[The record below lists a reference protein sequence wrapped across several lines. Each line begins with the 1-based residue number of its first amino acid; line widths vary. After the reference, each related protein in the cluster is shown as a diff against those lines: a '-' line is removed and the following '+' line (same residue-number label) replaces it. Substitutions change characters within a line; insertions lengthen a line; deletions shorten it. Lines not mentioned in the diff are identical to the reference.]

1 MQNNSGHSLMK
12 RRFAL
17 TSLLNVIGLGLS
29 FVASLVIT
37 PLMLRSLG
45 QEAYGVWVLVTA
57 FSVVSGYLSLL
68 DLGVQSAIVKFVAKH
83 YARQE
88 FEKIN
93 QIFSV
98 GLYLFGG
105 LGLLGAVALVLFAQ
119 IFLTSMFNIPL
130 SLVGVTRLMFFLL
143 AVQILFEFPGLIFSA
158 VMDGMQRYDLQRII
172 MIAYVILFS
181 GVLVTLLLCGYGLL
195 ALSLTMLVLA
205 VLKVMVLVIVLLCL
219 MPGLKLV
226 RKFDLGLMRRVANFS
241 WQIFLVRINAVIYNT
256 MDKTIIGVVL
266 NTTQLTGYDIANK
279 LRNISMAPLSL
290 ITPQIVPSAS
300 TLHGA
305 GDKMRLQEL
314 FLKGTKYQMAIAVPV
329 IVTVLVLAERFIR
342 VWIGPEYIYTAN
354 LARLFVV
361 SVFIDAMI
369 AVGQRMLIG
378 IGRVKPIIWI
388 SFVSVTV
395 NLVFSV
401 ILTLKFGVAGVLWGT
416 LIGLAICV
424 VPYFWLF
431 FNSFNLSLAHFWN
444 KVLWP
449 TYSVAAVLVVLL
461 YYAETLLAP
470 KNLLSLA
477 GLTGGCL
484 AIYGLLYSIY
494 SLDSAER
501 KILLQAIGFRL

>member
-1 MQNNSGHSLMK
+1 MK

-17 TSLLNVIGLGLS
+17 TTLLNLMGVGLS
-29 FVASLVIT
+29 FVVSLIIV
-37 PLMLRSLG
+37 PLMFRSLG

-68 DLGVQSAIVKFVAKH
+68 DLGIQSAIVKFVAEYH
-83 YARQE
+83 SRRE

-105 LGLLGAVALVLFAQ
+105 LGLLGAIGLILFAQ
-119 IFLTSMFNIPL
+119 IFLTSVFNIPHN
-130 SLVGVTRLMFFLL
+130 LVDVTRLMFFLL
-143 AVQILFEFPGLIFSA
+143 AAQILFELPGLIFSA
-158 VMDGMQRYDLQRII
+158 VMDGIQRYDLQRTI
-172 MIAYVILFS
+172 MIVYVILYACI
-181 GVLVTLLLCGYGLL
+181 LVTLLLCGYGLL
-195 ALSLTMLVLA
+195 SMSYTMFVLA
-205 VLKVMVLVIVLLCL
+205 VLKSLVLVNVLLYL

-226 RKFDLGLMRRVANFS
+226 RKFDMGLMRQVFNFS
-241 WQIFLVRINAVIYNT
+241 WQIFLIRINAVIYNT
-256 MDKTIIGVVL
+256 MDKTIIGILL
-266 NTTQLTGYDIANK
+266 NTTQLAGYDIANK
-279 LRNISMAPLSL
+279 LRNISMSPLSL

-300 TLHGA
+300 TLYGM

-329 IVTVLVLAERFIR
+329 IVTVLILAERFIR
-342 VWIGPEYIYTAN
+342 IWIGPEYTYMAN
-354 LARLFVV
+354 LTRLFVV

-369 AVGQRMLIG
+369 AVGQSMLIG

-395 NLVFSV
+395 NLFFSI
-401 ILTLKFGVAGVLWGT
+401 ILTLKFGVVGVMWGT
-416 LIGLAICV
+416 LIGLSICI

-449 TYSVAAVLVVLL
+449 TYSVAAVLAVLL

-477 GLTGGCL
+477 GLGGGCL
-484 AIYGLLYSIY
+484 AIYGLMYSIY
-494 SLDSAER
+494 SLNSTER
-501 KILLQAIGFRL
+501 KMFLQVVGFRSQV